1 MAEDRAMTVRAD
13 NQERLGVMD
22 TLATAP
28 ACTDR
33 YAKKREAIIAAA
45 ARTLNRVGVKGMTLA
60 GVAASVGLITTSV
73 TYYFKR
79 KEDLAAACFLS
90 AIDRLDALIEQA
102 LVEASPADR
111 VRRFIDLCLD
121 LDRRIRLR
129 EAPPIAMFNDTR
141 ALSEPHRTEVGEAY
155 VALFRKVRR
164 LFDAPGLEWM
174 SRKAATARTL
184 MLIEQALWSA
194 TWLPRYEIEDYPRVR
209 DRMVD
214 ILLGG
219 LAAPGAAWAPQPLTI
234 PARPDAGPHSRE
246 AFLLAAT
253 RLINRHGY
261 RGASVEQI
269 SAELNVTKGSFYHHN
284 EAKDDLVAACFER
297 SFAVVRQAQTAAMA
311 LEAGPWTRLSS
322 AAADLVERQLSDEGP
337 LLRTSA
343 FSALPEPI
351 RARMLDE
358 QNRLS
363 ERFAG
368 MISDGIAAG
377 ALRPVDPAIAAQM
390 LNATLN
396 AASDLRGSAA
406 QVTADEVAA
415 LYAKPMLMGVFS
427 R

>member
-1 MAEDRAMTVRAD
+1 
-13 NQERLGVMD
+13 MD
-22 TLATAP
+22 TLTTDQS
-28 ACTDR
+28 CTVR
-33 YAKKREAIIAAA
+33 YAKKREAILAAA
-45 ARTLNRVGVKGMTLA
+45 ARTINRAGVKGMTLA
-60 GVAASVGLITTSV
+60 DVAANVGLITTSV

-79 KEDLAAACFLS
+79 KEDLAAACFLD
-90 AIDRLDALIEQA
+90 AIARLDGLIEAA
-102 LVEASPADR
+102 LTEPTPELRLS
-111 VRRFIDLCLD
+111 RFIDRCLELD
-121 LDRRIRLR
+121 LRIRR
-129 EAPPIAMFNDTR
+129 GEAAPIAMFGDTR
-141 ALSEPHRTEVGEAY
+141 ALGEPHRTAVGEAY
-155 VALFRKVRR
+155 VALFRKVRG
-164 LFDAPGLEWM
+164 LFDAPGFEWL

-184 MLIEQALWSA
+184 VLVEQVLWSA
-194 TWLPRYEIEDYPRVR
+194 AWLPRYEGEDYPRVR

-219 LAAPGAAWAPQPLTI
+219 IAAPGRAWAPARLDP
-234 PARPDAGPHSRE
+234 PAPSDPQAHARE

-269 SAELNVTKGSFYHHN
+269 SAALNVTKGSFYHHID
-284 EAKDDLVAACFER
+284 AKDDLVAACFER
-297 SFAVVRQAQTAAMA
+297 SFALVRQVQTAAMR
-311 LEAGPWTRLSS
+311 LEADPWVRLAS
-322 AAADLVERQLSDEGP
+322 AAAHLVERQLSEHGP

-363 ERFAG
+363 ERFAA
-368 MISDGIAAG
+368 MISDGVAEG

-396 AASDLRGSAA
+396 AASDLRTSAS
-406 QVTADEVAA
+406 QVTRAEVAE

>member
-1 MAEDRAMTVRAD
+1 MTETH
-13 NQERLGVMD
+13 ERRGVMD
-22 TLATAP
+22 PVLTAQ
-28 ACTDR
+28 ACTVR
-33 YAKKREAIIAAA
+33 YAKKRDEIIAAA
-45 ARTLNRVGVKGMTLA
+45 ARTINRVGVKGMTLA

-79 KEDLAAACFLS
+79 KEDLASACFLS
-90 AIDRLDALIEQA
+90 AIERLDALIDRA
-102 LVEASPADR
+102 LVEPGPAER
-111 VRRFIDLCLD
+111 VGRFIDLCLD

-141 ALSEPHRTEVGEAY
+141 ALAEPHRTEVGEAY
-155 VALFRKVRR
+155 LGLFRKVRT
-164 LFDAPGLEWM
+164 LFEGPGFEWL

-194 TWLPRYEIEDYPRVR
+194 TWLPRYEVEDYPRVR

-219 LAAPGAAWAPQPLTI
+219 LAAPGQDWAPRALAATPRADT
-234 PARPDAGPHSRE
+234 GPHSRE
-246 AFLLAAT
+246 AFLRAAT

-297 SFAVVRQAQTAAMA
+297 SFALVRQVQTAAMA
-311 LEAGPWTRLSS
+311 LDADPWTRLAS
-322 AAADLVERQLSDEGP
+322 AAADLVEHQLSDDGP

-377 ALRPVDPAIAAQM
+377 ALRAVDPAIAAQM

-406 QVTADEVAA
+406 QVTSAEVAA

>member
-1 MAEDRAMTVRAD
+1 
-13 NQERLGVMD
+13 MD
-22 TLATAP
+22 SVATAP
-28 ACTDR
+28 ACTLR
-33 YAKKREAIIAAA
+33 YAKKRDEIIAAA
-45 ARTLNRVGVKGMTLA
+45 ARTINRVGVKGMTLA

-90 AIDRLDALIEQA
+90 AIERLDGLIGQA
-102 LVEASPADR
+102 LVELAPEAR
-111 VRRFIDLCLD
+111 VGRFIDLCLD
-121 LDRRIRLR
+121 LDRRIRIG
-129 EAPPIAMFNDTR
+129 EAAPVAMVGDTR
-141 ALSEPHRTEVGEAY
+141 SLGEPHRTTVGEAY
-155 VALFRKVRR
+155 LGLFRKVRT
-164 LFDAPGLEWM
+164 LFDAPGFEWL

-184 MLIEQALWSA
+184 MLVEQVLWSA

-209 DRMVD
+209 ERMAD
-214 ILLGG
+214 ILIGG
-219 LAAPGAAWAPQPLTI
+219 LAAPGRTWSPIALKTPP
-234 PARPDAGPHSRE
+234 RSDSGPHSRE

-253 RLINRHGY
+253 RLINRQGY

-284 EAKDDLVAACFER
+284 EAKDDLVVACFER
-297 SFAVVRQAQTAAMA
+297 SFALVRQVQSAAMRLDA
-311 LEAGPWTRLSS
+311 DPWTQLAS
-322 AAADLVERQLSDEGP
+322 AAAHLVERQLSDEGP

-351 RARMLDE
+351 RARLLDE

-363 ERFAG
+363 ERFAA
-368 MISDGIAAG
+368 MISDGIAVG

-406 QVTADEVAA
+406 QVTPAEVAE

-427 R
+427 H